1 MAAGTFNLTGAYR
14 VEQGATH
21 MFTVTIT
28 NEDGSVYDLTGATA
42 AAQIRETKASTSA
55 SDYTCTIDTAT
66 GVITCT
72 MASTITDD
80 ITFTSGFWDLE
91 LTETSGRVVR
101 LLEGSVTVSL
111 ETTKAA

>member
-1 MAAGTFNLTGAYR
+1 MAAGTFNLTGVYR

-21 MFTVTIT
+21 TFTVTIT
-28 NEDGSVYDLTGATA
+28 NEDGSIYDLTGATA
-42 AAQIRETKASTSA
+42 AAQIRETKASASA
-55 SDYTCTIDTAT
+55 SAYTCTINTTT

-72 MASTITDD
+72 MANTITDD

-91 LTETSGRVVR
+91 LTETGGKVVR
-101 LLEGSVTVSL
+101 LLEGTVTVSL